1 MDTRNGMVRRRM
13 TSRSVATPIDELRS
27 HMALAGVYSSHW
39 LAIYESMSFE
49 SICTDIGNRAA
60 DLAQFG
66 NALTATEISFV
77 EFGKHYW

>member
-1 MDTRNGMVRRRM
+1 MDTRNRM
-13 TSRSVATPIDELRS
+13 TRRSVTNPIDELRS

-39 LAIYESMSFE
+39 LAIYEGMSFE
-49 SICTDIGNRAA
+49 SICTDLGNHAA

-66 NALTATEISFV
+66 NALTATERSFV